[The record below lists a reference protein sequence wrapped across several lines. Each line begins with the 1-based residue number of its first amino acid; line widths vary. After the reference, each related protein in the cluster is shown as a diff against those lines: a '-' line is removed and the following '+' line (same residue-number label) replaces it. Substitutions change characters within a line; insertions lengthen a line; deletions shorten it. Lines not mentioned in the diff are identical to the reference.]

1 MSDTDTLLAEIK
13 ADLKHVVKLVEK
25 HDKSLYGEDGGNGLV
40 SHVSR
45 HNEMETRANRY
56 AAIAV
61 GLMLTNIGTLIKM
74 VWSYITEGNSK

>member
-25 HDKSLYGEDGGNGLV
+25 HDKSLYGEDGGNGMV
-40 SHVSR
+40 SHVAR
-45 HNEMETRANRY
+45 HNEMEARANRY

-61 GLMLTNIGTLIKM
+61 GLMLTNIGTLVKM

>member
-1 MSDTDTLLAEIK
+1 MSSTDTLLAEIK

-40 SHVSR
+40 SHVAR
-45 HNEMETRANRY
+45 HNEMETKANRY

-74 VWSYITEGNSK
+74 VWSYVSGGSGK